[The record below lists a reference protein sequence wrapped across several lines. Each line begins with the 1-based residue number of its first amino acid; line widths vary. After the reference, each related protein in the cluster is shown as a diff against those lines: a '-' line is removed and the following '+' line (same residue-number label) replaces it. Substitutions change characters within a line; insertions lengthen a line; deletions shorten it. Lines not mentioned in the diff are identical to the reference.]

1 MTFAGDGY
9 HSSVNDDTGFSAVSP
24 CELSHVF
31 SAGVVA
37 GSPDAGREKM
47 PFPPDCKYV
56 SDCGVTAGSATDGG
70 WETMSMPP
78 DYAYIPGGGAAAGAP
93 GLDRETMSIQSDSKR
108 LPGTGGDAGD
118 PFVCAILR

>member
-1 MTFAGDGY
+1 M
-9 HSSVNDDTGFSAVSP
+9 
-24 CELSHVF
+24 
-31 SAGVVA
+31 
-37 GSPDAGREKM
+37 PD
-47 PFPPDCKYV
+47 
-56 SDCGVTAGSATDGG
+56 SGVTADGATDAG